1 MNQEIKMN
9 VTHMDMGEHNLII
22 IILNK
27 VECSDRT
34 IEHYFQI
41 HLHKHTRTH
50 EQTHTHFSPHKDPL

>member
-50 EQTHTHFSPHKDPL
+50 EQGHKDPL